1 MHTDNLAT
9 QMIGDDLGFEGMT
22 FLVEAFLVVLAQR
35 QHVLSRTA
43 PHGPARLTG
52 WAAFLSLSQGVSV
65 ASTKTSS
72 YLDSSPLK
80 VRLLGKVYF
89 PEAIKV
95 SSTLMMMRWTV
106 GSLTR

>member
-1 MHTDNLAT
+1 MNTDNFAT
-9 QMIGDDLGFEGMT
+9 QVVSDDLGFEGMT
-22 FLVEAFLVVLAQR
+22 FLFAAVEAFLI
-35 QHVLSRTA
+35 
-43 PHGPARLTG
+43 
-52 WAAFLSLSQGVSV
+52 FLGRSQGVSV

-80 VRLLGKVYF
+80 IRLLGKVYF

-95 SSTLMMMRWTV
+95 SSTLTMIRWTV

>member
-1 MHTDNLAT
+1 MNTDNLAT
-9 QMIGDDLGFEGMT
+9 QMVGDDLGFEGVPLLFAAVEVSLL
-22 FLVEAFLVVLAQR
+22 FLGR
-35 QHVLSRTA
+35 
-43 PHGPARLTG
+43 
-52 WAAFLSLSQGVSV
+52 SQGVSV

-89 PEAIKV
+89 SEAIKV
-95 SSTLMMMRWTV
+95 SSTLTMMRWTV

>member
-1 MHTDNLAT
+1 MNTDNLAT
-9 QMIGDDLGFEGMT
+9 QMVSDDLGFEGMPLL
-22 FLVEAFLVVLAQR
+22 FAAVEAFLV
-35 QHVLSRTA
+35 
-43 PHGPARLTG
+43 
-52 WAAFLSLSQGVSV
+52 FLGRSQGVSV

-95 SSTLMMMRWTV
+95 SSTLTMMRWTV

>member
-1 MHTDNLAT
+1 MNTDNLAT
-9 QMIGDDLGFEGMT
+9 QMVGDDLGFEGVPLLFSAVEVSLL
-22 FLVEAFLVVLAQR
+22 FLGR
-35 QHVLSRTA
+35 
-43 PHGPARLTG
+43 
-52 WAAFLSLSQGVSV
+52 SQGVSV

-95 SSTLMMMRWTV
+95 SSTLTMMRWTV

>member
-1 MHTDNLAT
+1 MNTDNLAT
-9 QMIGDDLGFEGMT
+9 QMVSDDLGFEGVPLL
-22 FLVEAFLVVLAQR
+22 FAAVEVSLLVLAQL
-35 QHVLSRTA
+35 QH
-43 PHGPARLTG
+43 LTG
-52 WAAFLSLSQGVSV
+52 WAAFLGRSQGVSV